1 MASLNNCSFIGRIG
15 KKAEI
20 RTMNNGKKVASFS
33 LAIDQSYKK
42 DGQKVPKTEW
52 VNIVIFSEGLVIVVE
67 NYTNKGSLL
76 YISGALQTRK
86 WTDNNNNDKYVTEIV
101 LQGYGC
107 SLQMLDGKKQETQT
121 APKSD
126 GREFVDEELPDDD
139 IPF

>member
-1 MASLNNCSFIGRIG
+1 MAGLNQCNFIGRIG

-20 RTMNNGKKVASFS
+20 RTMQNGKRVASFS

-42 DGQKVPKTEW
+42 DGQKVEKTEW
-52 VNIVIFSEGLVIVVE
+52 VNVVIFSEGLVKVVE

-86 WTDNNNNDKYVTEIV
+86 WDDHGTEKYVTEIV

-107 SLQMLDGKKQETQT
+107 SLQLLDSKPSQGNNNPVETNNE
-121 APKSD
+121 
-126 GREFVDEELPDDD
+126 GDD
-139 IPF
+139 IPW